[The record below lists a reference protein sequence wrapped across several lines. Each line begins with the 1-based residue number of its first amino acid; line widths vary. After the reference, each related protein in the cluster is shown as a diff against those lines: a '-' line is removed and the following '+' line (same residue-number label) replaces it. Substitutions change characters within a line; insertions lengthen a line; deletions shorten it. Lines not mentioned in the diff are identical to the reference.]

1 MQNCQQQHLIKNNK
15 MLFISIPKPCNEDWN
30 KMSLDEKGAFCQVC
44 SKTVVDF
51 TQMTDDE
58 VKNYFLKNSSA
69 KTCGHFK
76 KSQLEKTDQLQLLHN
91 LVINKIPYWQ
101 KFLAIALISFSSLL
115 TTSCDNSING
125 HTTAEIPV
133 HTNTLQNIPTPVTTL
148 TGEPLAIIDTTNIST
163 KPVTKKK
170 YPTPTLPDPEPTVD
184 GQVIMGDIAFIDS
197 TTTQTPAFPKPLPDT
212 LQKSHKD

>member
-1 MQNCQQQHLIKNNK
+1 MQFLYKKHLIKNNK
-15 MLFISIPKPCNEDWN
+15 MLFISIPRPCNEDWN
-30 KMSLDEKGAFCQVC
+30 KMTPNEKGAFCQVC

-76 KSQLEKTDQLQLLHN
+76 KSQLEKPYQLQLLNN

-101 KFLAIALISFSSLL
+101 KFLAIVVISFSSLL
-115 TTSCDNSING
+115 TTSCRNSING
-125 HTTAEIPV
+125 HTTGEIPV
-133 HTNTLQNIPTPVTTL
+133 YTNTVQNIPTPVTTL
-148 TGEPLAIIDTTNIST
+148 TGAPVAIDTTNIST
-163 KPVTKKK
+163 KPINKKK
-170 YPTPTLPDPEPTVD
+170 CSPTTLPDPEPTVD

-197 TTTQTPAFPKPLPDT
+197 ITTQTPAVPKPLPDT
-212 LQKSHKD
+212 LQRPH

>member
-1 MQNCQQQHLIKNNK
+1 

-30 KMSLDEKGAFCQVC
+30 KITPNEKGGFCQVC

-58 VKNYFLKNSSA
+58 VKNYFLKNSTT

-76 KSQLEKTDQLQLLHN
+76 KSQLKEPDQVQLLNN
-91 LVINKIPYWQ
+91 LVNNKLPYWQ
-101 KFLAIALISFSSLL
+101 KFLAIAVISFSTLL
-115 TTSCDNSING
+115 ISCNNAVNGEPTGKVSVSNS
-125 HTTAEIPV
+125 AVQSIPASV
-133 HTNTLQNIPTPVTTL
+133 NTL
-148 TGEPLAIIDTTNIST
+148 TGAPIAIDTNNIST
-163 KPVTKKK
+163 KPVHKKACPTTKII
-170 YPTPTLPDPEPTVD
+170 DPEPTVD

-197 TTTQTPAFPKPLPDT
+197 STTKTPASTKLLLPDT